1 MMNLLNLLKRI
12 PPRLMLWIL
21 ILPVV
26 IYLLLTALSE
36 RGG

>member
-1 MMNLLNLLKRI
+1 MNWFKRI

-26 IYLLLTALSE
+26 IYLLITALAD

>member
-26 IYLLLTALSE
+26 IYLLLNALSE